1 MTTARAFLTIN
12 IRLSEWRRPYARG
25 RASLSREEALVPMR
39 EWLVAECNLFG
50 LPTQN
55 WMWLLAG
62 AFLVYLASLGLARL
76 VRSGRAG

>member
-1 MTTARAFLTIN
+1 
-12 IRLSEWRRPYARG
+12 
-25 RASLSREEALVPMR
+25 MR

-62 AFLVYLASLGLARL
+62 AFLAYLASLGVARL